1 MVGVSGSIEVY
12 DGPRP
17 GRRPYNF
24 MDSYP
29 VAVDRQN
36 QQLGLSR
43 EHVRTSAACGRSHG
57 AMYDLDWLLSG
68 RNGFVPL
75 LEAGLI
81 IPSIITSRLFF
92 TAAVPREVR
101 VYSCSPRPRRVWTH

>member
-1 MVGVSGSIEVY
+1 MGVSGSIEIY

-17 GRRPYNF
+17 GRCPYNF

-43 EHVRTSAACGRSHG
+43 EHVRTSAAREHVRTSAACGLVLV
-57 AMYDLDWLLSG
+57 YCT
-68 RNGFVPL
+68 
-75 LEAGLI
+75 LEL
-81 IPSIITSRLFF
+81 
-92 TAAVPREVR
+92 
-101 VYSCSPRPRRVWTH
+101 

>member
-1 MVGVSGSIEVY
+1 
-12 DGPRP
+12 
-17 GRRPYNF
+17 

-92 TAAVPREVR
+92 TAAVPREVCA
-101 VYSCSPRPRRVWTH
+101 YSYSPRPRRVWTH